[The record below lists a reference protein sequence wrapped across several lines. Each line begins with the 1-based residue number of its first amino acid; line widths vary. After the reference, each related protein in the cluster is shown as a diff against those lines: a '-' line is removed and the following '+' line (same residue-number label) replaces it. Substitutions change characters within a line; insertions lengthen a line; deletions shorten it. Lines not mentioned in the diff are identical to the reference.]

1 MGDVV
6 SIGTKQVVQVG
17 DDRPPLGSLSE
28 PEGDDL
34 VMDAA
39 QIGEFIGLA
48 NALDLDSDRES
59 QLRTMAQ
66 IRQVVQLWPDG

>member
-6 SIGTKQVVQVG
+6 SIGTKQVVQVA

-28 PEGDDL
+28 PEDDL
-34 VMDAA
+34 IMDADA
-39 QIGEFIGLA
+39 IGEFIGLA

-66 IRQVVQLWPDG
+66 IKQVVRTWPDG